1 MLCPLALTSTTV
13 LTLRFRRFVTDASGL
28 RTARVFCTT
37 TCLWRLTASFSRLL
51 LCSVNSS
58 CRPSGLIRAES
69 RLSKQHSNLNISGL
83 FYNLEWD
90 QVLPFI
96 KFWKFVNGVLR
107 VQTQD
112 SVEGRYRQRTLTY
125 FIRGSIT
132 VQLTSF
138 LTGYDSAALF
148 GFNSQHIYLFGQ
160 IKTSQTG
167 GQLYSDT
174 SPFEVSECSLAL
186 YKTPKVLPNGA
197 IRGFI
202 SSNRKCF
209 LLNIE

>member
-132 VQLTSF
+132 VRLTSC
-138 LTGYDSAALF
+138 LTGLDLAEQVNL
-148 GFNSQHIYLFGQ
+148 LL
-160 IKTSQTG
+160 IKHKQSSWIQTSQTG

-174 SPFEVSECSLAL
+174 SPHRLIHWAIGA
-186 YKTPKVLPNGA
+186 PKILVLKLP
-197 IRGFI
+197 IHFKI
-202 SSNRKCF
+202 KS
-209 LLNIE
+209 